1 MPSFFIPNVKLTSS
15 AQKPYKKL
23 TLSFKKPVVTLAL
36 ISCAVFS
43 NPVSAKTI
51 LVLGDSISAGYGI
64 DVKQG
69 WVAKLQQRLD
79 QQAPK
84 QHQVINASVSG
95 ETTSGGLARLPKL
108 LATYKPDIV
117 VIELGGNDGLRGQP
131 PQIIQQNLSKLIEL
145 SKKANAQPLLFGMK
159 IPPNY
164 GTAYTTAFSA
174 SFNTVAKAQSVK
186 LLPFFLEGVAGH
198 PQLMQQDLIHP
209 TAGAQE
215 ILLNNA
221 WPLIKQSLK

>member
-1 MPSFFIPNVKLTSS
+1 MPNASFLPPILTTK
-15 AQKPYKKL
+15 KPFKKL
-23 TLSFKKPVVTLAL
+23 SFSLML
-36 ISCAVFS
+36 LSCAVFS

-108 LATYKPDIV
+108 LSTYQPDVV

-131 PQIIQQNLSKLIEL
+131 PQIMQQNLTRLIEL
-145 SKKANAQPLLFGMK
+145 SKQAKAQPLLLGMK

-164 GTAYTTAFSA
+164 GTAYTTAFSN
-174 SFNTVAKAQSVK
+174 SFTTVAKAQSVK

-198 PQLMQQDLIHP
+198 PQLMQQDSIHP
-209 TAGAQE
+209 TSEAQE

>member
-1 MPSFFIPNVKLTSS
+1 MPNAAFTLPAKKTSG
-15 AQKPYKKL
+15 
-23 TLSFKKPVVTLAL
+23 TLPVNFKKSVVNLAL
-36 ISCAVFS
+36 LSCAVFS

-64 DVKQG
+64 ELQQG

-84 QHQVINASVSG
+84 QHQVVNASVSG

-108 LATYKPDIV
+108 LNTYKPDVV

-131 PQIIQQNLSKLIEL
+131 PQLMQQNLNKLIEL
-145 SKKANAQPLLFGMK
+145 TKQAKAQPLLFGMK

-164 GTAYTTAFSA
+164 GTAYTTAFSN
-174 SFNTVAKAQSVK
+174 SFNSVAKAQSVK
-186 LLPFFLEGVAGH
+186 LLPFFLEGVAGN
-198 PQLMQQDLIHP
+198 PKLMQQDLIHP
-209 TAGAQE
+209 TAEAQE